1 MIDEA
6 KRRSRLDQRENGA
19 YTMKV
24 TYIYPPLFKPFYPM
38 ATRIITENLLRNKK
52 LEATFSDMPV
62 RPFSSNIDKDLYDE
76 ILSKAGSRFS
86 PNVMAFLDQKYMVY
100 NIFYVF
106 MAQGYF
112 DEYILI
118 DPDTEYT
125 ILTCLNF
132 CDLLILK
139 HLLKNNK
146 KVVLGGP
153 LINIGLS
160 PSFIRKFMKLMGV
173 HPSKLVKDLIIVS
186 GNIDLTT
193 DLYQIIR
200 NWKDAAII
208 SNNYGTVY
216 ECERDFLKD
225 LYGSSD
231 AIPVHLGFSNHCW
244 YGRCK
249 FCTYRELP
257 KMNFLAGQ
265 KNNTVSDSIH
275 SLMDSFSSDHIRFID
290 SYFRRD
296 SAQVQEILEQVK
308 GYHITVYTGI
318 TLLKDKRYIEFLNRY
333 VNCLLIGLESTSDFS
348 LHQVD
353 KGYTSRDIEIAVEN
367 IIKYMNRDIFLEIS
381 IILDLPSRDS
391 EDVRTNYRKIAELK
405 ERLTGEGFRVAFH
418 MNILSV
424 FPNLE
429 LLHTKEGLLRSSNN
443 QSDMNLSTGKN
454 YIISI
459 LRQCGMDR
467 PLQLPSSCAL
477 MDEQNRYNLLYGYIS
492 SDVPIL
498 RHDVSGNLLPSDLE
512 LMDRTVMRDIL
523 TRKSR
528 RK

>member
-1 MIDEA
+1 
-6 KRRSRLDQRENGA
+6 
-19 YTMKV
+19 
-24 TYIYPPLFKPFYPM
+24 M
-38 ATRIITENLLRNKK
+38 ATRIITENLVRNER
-52 LEATFSDMPV
+52 LEVAFSDMPV
-62 RPFSSNIDKDLYDE
+62 RPFSSNIDKDLYKK
-76 ILSKAGSRFS
+76 ILAGAGSRFS
-86 PNVMAFLDQKYMVY
+86 PNVMAFLEQKYMVY

-118 DPDTEYT
+118 NPDTEYN

-139 HLLKNNK
+139 HLLQNNK

-193 DLYQIIR
+193 DLYQIIQD
-200 NWKDAAII
+200 WEDTTII
-208 SNNYGTVY
+208 SNDYGTAF
-216 ECERDFLKD
+216 ECERDFLQD
-225 LYGSSD
+225 LYESSD

-257 KMNFLAGQ
+257 KMNFLARQ
-265 KNNTVSDSIH
+265 EISAVADSIH
-275 SLMDSFSSDHIRFID
+275 NLMNTFGSDHIRFID
-290 SYFRRD
+290 SYFRRN
-296 SAQVQEILEQVK
+296 SAQVQEILEQIK

-333 VNCLLIGLESTSDFS
+333 VDCLLIGLESTSDFS

-353 KGYTSRDIEIAVEN
+353 KGYTSRDIEIAVDN
-367 IIKYMNRDIFLEIS
+367 IIKYMKRDIFLEIS
-381 IILDLPSRDS
+381 IILDLPCRDS
-391 EDVRTNYRKIAELK
+391 EDVRTNYIKIAELK
-405 ERLTGEGFRVAFH
+405 ERLADEGFRIAFH

-429 LLHTKEGLLRSSNN
+429 LLNTGERLLSS
-443 QSDMNLSTGKN
+443 SRDHSKMDLSTGKN
-454 YIISI
+454 YIINI
-459 LRQCGMDR
+459 LRKCGMDR
-467 PLQLPSSCAL
+467 PLQLPSNRVL
-477 MDEQNRYNLLYGYIS
+477 RDEENSYNLHYGYIS
-492 SDVPIL
+492 SDVPVL
-498 RHDVSGNLLPSDLE
+498 RYDVNGNLLPSDLE
-512 LMDRTVMRDIL
+512 LMDETVMRSIL
-523 TRKSR
+523 ERKKR
-528 RK
+528 RG

>member
-1 MIDEA
+1 
-6 KRRSRLDQRENGA
+6 
-19 YTMKV
+19 
-24 TYIYPPLFKPFYPM
+24 M
-38 ATRIITENLLRNKK
+38 ATRIITENLLRNKN
-52 LEATFSDMPV
+52 LDVTFSDIPV
-62 RPFSSNIDKDLYDE
+62 TTYASNTADRLYDD
-76 ILSKAGSRFS
+76 IMSNVALRSS
-86 PNVMAFLDQKYMVY
+86 PNVVSFLTQKYMVY

-139 HLLKNNK
+139 HLLQNNK

-173 HPSKLVKDLIIVS
+173 HPSKLIENLIIVS

-200 NWKDAAII
+200 NWEDTAII

-225 LYGSSD
+225 LYESSD

-244 YGRCK
+244 YGKCK

-265 KNNTVSDSIH
+265 QTGTVADSIH
-275 SLMDSFSSDHIRFID
+275 SLMNTFESDRIRFID
-290 SYFRRD
+290 SYFRSN

-318 TLLKDKRYIEFLNRY
+318 TLLKDKRYIEFLNSY
-333 VNCLLIGLESTSDFS
+333 VDCLLIGLESMSDFS
-348 LHQVD
+348 LHQID
-353 KGYTSRDIEIAVEN
+353 KGYTGRDIDIAVDN
-367 IIKYMNRDIFLEIS
+367 IIKYMSKDIFLEIS
-381 IILDLPSRDS
+381 IILDLPCKDS
-391 EDVRTNYRKIAELK
+391 EDVQTNYRKIAELK

-429 LLHTKEGLLRSSNN
+429 LLHTEAGLLKSSRNH
-443 QSDMNLSTGKN
+443 SKMDLSTGKN
-454 YIISI
+454 YIIST

-467 PLQLPSSCAL
+467 PLQLPSDCVL
-477 MDEQNRYNLLYGYIS
+477 RDEQNQYNLLYGYIS
-492 SDVPIL
+492 SDVPIV
-498 RHDVSGNLLPSDLE
+498 RYDVDGNLLPSDLE
-512 LMDRTVMRDIL
+512 LMDETVMKEIL

-528 RK
+528 RSVNERS

>member
-1 MIDEA
+1 
-6 KRRSRLDQRENGA
+6 
-19 YTMKV
+19 MKI

-38 ATRIITENLLRNKK
+38 ATRIITENLLRNKN
-52 LEATFSDMPV
+52 LVVTFSDIPV
-62 RPFSSNIDKDLYDE
+62 TTYASNTADRLYDD
-76 ILSKAGSRFS
+76 IMSKVALKSS
-86 PNVMAFLDQKYMVY
+86 PNVASFLNQKYMVY

-118 DPDTEYT
+118 DPDTEYN

-139 HLLKNNK
+139 HLLQNNK
-146 KVVLGGP
+146 KVLLGGP

-173 HPSKLVKDLIIVS
+173 HPSKLIENLIIVS

-193 DLYQIIR
+193 DLYEIIR
-200 NWKDAAII
+200 NWKDTAII
-208 SNNYGTVY
+208 NNSYGTVY

-225 LYGSSD
+225 LYESSS

-244 YGRCK
+244 YGKCK

-265 KNNTVSDSIH
+265 ETGTVADSIH
-275 SLMDSFSSDHIRFID
+275 SLMNTFGSDRIRFID
-290 SYFRRD
+290 SYFRSN
-296 SAQVQEILEQVK
+296 SAQVQEILEQIK
-308 GYHITVYTGI
+308 QYHITVYTGI
-318 TLLKDKRYIEFLNRY
+318 TLLKDKQYIDFLNNY
-333 VNCLLIGLESTSDFS
+333 VDCLLIGLESMSDFS
-348 LHQVD
+348 LRQVD
-353 KGYTSRDIEIAVEN
+353 KGYTGRDIEIAVDN
-367 IIKYMNRDIFLEIS
+367 IIKYMNKDIFLEIS
-381 IILDLPSRDS
+381 IILDLPAKGS
-391 EDVRTNYRKIAELK
+391 EDVRTNYRKISELK

-429 LLHTKEGLLRSSNN
+429 LLHTKEGLLKSSTNHA
-443 QSDMNLSTGKN
+443 DMNHATGKN
-454 YIISI
+454 YIINI
-459 LRQCGMDR
+459 LRKCGMDR
-467 PLQLPSSCAL
+467 PLQLPSDCVIR
-477 MDEQNRYNLLYGYIS
+477 DEDNAHNLLYGYIS
-492 SDVPIL
+492 SDVPVV
-498 RHDVSGNLLPSDLE
+498 RYDVNGNALPSDLA
-512 LMDRTVMRDIL
+512 LMDEAVMKEIL